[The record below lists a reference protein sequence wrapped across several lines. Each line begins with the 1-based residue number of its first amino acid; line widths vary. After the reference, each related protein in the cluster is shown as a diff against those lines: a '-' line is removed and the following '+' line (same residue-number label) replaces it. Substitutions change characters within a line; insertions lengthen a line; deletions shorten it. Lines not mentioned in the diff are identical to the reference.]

1 MKSTNK
7 RMMLGGTPAAI
18 DLSGFL
24 IFLHASWTALFFIY
38 SLLKRLL
45 LVLICNF
52 SYKELDNSHK
62 ENIDL
67 TRVRVVNQIKHIFVR
82 QGHRI

>member
-1 MKSTNK
+1 M
-7 RMMLGGTPAAI
+7 
-18 DLSGFL
+18 
-24 IFLHASWTALFFIY
+24 
-38 SLLKRLL
+38 
-45 LVLICNF
+45 LVLISNF

-67 TRVRVVNQIKHIFVR
+67 TRIRFVNQTRQIFVR